1 MMLEKNGWVSWL
13 FIHIIGGVEWER
25 YREKEETNDDF
36 GKNLNLRLKSKTL
49 NFFYSLKKKIYIYYQ
64 NWRLLS

>member
-13 FIHIIGGVEWER
+13 FIHKIGGVE

-36 GKNLNLRLKSKTL
+36 GKNLKS
-49 NFFYSLKKKIYIYYQ
+49 
-64 NWRLLS
+64 